1 MFWSSLVWSCLEWSR
16 LASFVEKVWIY
27 VIWCCFTV
35 LVRIAWSDL
44 KWCAVVR
51 FGLVCRVFDW
61 FGEVRSGVAW
71 VGAKC
76 SGLVWFGVCL
86 EWAGVANLAQFR
98 QPGQIWTA
106 LEDSVMEVW
115 SASGL
120 ERNGPDLSTEVRF
133 EQSRTN
139 QDRIGTNS
147 HSCGL
152 ALC

>member
-1 MFWSSLVWSCLEWSR
+1 MQW
-16 LASFVEKVWIY
+16 
-27 VIWCCFTV
+27 
-35 LVRIAWSDL
+35 
-44 KWCAVVR
+44 
-51 FGLVCRVFDW
+51 
-61 FGEVRSGVAW
+61 
-71 VGAKC
+71 
-76 SGLVWFGVCL
+76 SGLHWSVVFLIGLERLGL

-120 ERNGPDLSTEVRF
+120 ERNGLDLSTEVRF

-147 HSCGL
+147 PSCGWYCVESYL
-152 ALC
+152 MTIQLRQAIVFMLQAARASK